1 MTIRMTQIFYQ
12 SAGFYLEGVSKKGTF
27 RRENMADNYPDQED
41 RQDDHQDDQ
50 HDDEPQSNHSSG
62 GGQHTGTVAKWLDRG
77 FGFISPDDGSGDI
90 FCHSSGLQ
98 DQGDRDFLNKG
109 EKVTY
114 DLEEDERSNRMRA
127 GNVVGDGSGE
137 PPEPRENNYSRRDNR
152 GGDSRRGGRS
162 GGFRSRG
169 GDRGGDDRGGDRG
182 GRGRGFRG
190 DRNSGGG
197 VCFQWRDYGNCRF
210 GDDCKFAHGDQS

>member
-1 MTIRMTQIFYQ
+1 
-12 SAGFYLEGVSKKGTF
+12 
-27 RRENMADNYPDQED
+27 MADNYQDQN
-41 RQDDHQDDQ
+41 DQ
-50 HDDEPQSNHSSG
+50 YDDEPQSS

-127 GNVVGDGSGE
+127 VNVVGDGSGE
-137 PPEPRENNYSRRDNR
+137 PPEPRENNNYSRRDNS
-152 GGDSRRGGRS
+152 GYNSRRGGRS

-169 GDRGGDDRGGDRG
+169 GRGG
-182 GRGRGFRG
+182 GFR

-210 GDDCKFAHGDQS
+210 GDDCKFSHEQS

>member
-1 MTIRMTQIFYQ
+1 
-12 SAGFYLEGVSKKGTF
+12 
-27 RRENMADNYPDQED
+27 MADTYQDED
-41 RQDDHQDDQ
+41 YSDERQ
-50 HDDEPQSNHSSG
+50 SSG
-62 GGQHTGTVAKWLDRG
+62 GQYAGTVVKWLDRG

-98 DQGDRDFLNKG
+98 NQSERDFLNTG

-127 GNVVGDGSGE
+127 VNVVGDGSGE
-137 PPEPRENNYSRRDNR
+137 PPEQREPRRYNNYSRRDNS
-152 GGDSRRGGRS
+152 GYNSRRG
-162 GGFRSRG
+162 
-169 GDRGGDDRGGDRG
+169 RG
-182 GRGRGFRG
+182 GRGRDFGSRGAGGFR

-210 GDDCKFAHGDQS
+210 GDDCKFSHDQN

>member
-1 MTIRMTQIFYQ
+1 
-12 SAGFYLEGVSKKGTF
+12 
-27 RRENMADNYPDQED
+27 MADTY
-41 RQDDHQDDQ
+41 QDDEYG
-50 HDDEPQSNHSSG
+50 DEPQSS

-127 GNVVGDGSGE
+127 VNVVGDGSGE
-137 PPEPRENNYSRRDNR
+137 PPEPREYNNYSRRDNSDSR
-152 GGDSRRGGRS
+152 RDNSGYNSRRGGRS
-162 GGFRSRG
+162 RGFGSRGGGRGGGFR
-169 GDRGGDDRGGDRG
+169 
-182 GRGRGFRG
+182 

-210 GDDCKFAHGDQS
+210 GDDCKFSHEQN